1 MWTADPLSVQS
12 SNKFDIHKVFIP
24 TIELLI
30 TLLLQAIKNW
40 IVRTST
46 AYVATF
52 MEWTISW
59 EALEQL
65 ALQRRVRKFIKHLH
79 AYRCL

>member
-1 MWTADPLSVQS
+1 MWTADPFLSVQS
-12 SNKFDIHKVFIP
+12 SNNIFEFDIHKVFIP

-30 TLLLQAIKNW
+30 TLLLQAINQKLDSEN
-40 IVRTST
+40 RTV
-46 AYVATF
+46 YVATF

-65 ALQRRVRKFIKHLH
+65 ALYV
-79 AYRCL
+79 